1 MSARAWW
8 VWSTVVGV
16 TVGVAAA
23 ALVVAGWHGGDEPPS
38 TEEATAQFLAAWER
52 SRTATYYVASEFRRT
67 TPAGELEGLHE
78 IAQQPPDLVRRQFGS
93 VTGQLGGHP
102 IVCNQDPQDQ
112 VACAQGTTEVRPWE
126 DGVASEMARWE
137 GYFAGSV
144 PLYRVEADGAGCF
157 DLHLTRVFPAPPY
170 GRRARF
176 CFDESTGA
184 PTYTEIRRDEGT
196 DVLEAVEV
204 RARPTAADF
213 ALPG

>member
-8 VWSTVVGV
+8 LGSTVVGV
-16 TVGVAAA
+16 AVGLAVA
-23 ALVVAGWHGGDEPPS
+23 ALVVAGWDGGDDRVS
-38 TEEATAQFLAAWER
+38 GREATAAFLDAWER
-52 SRTATYYVASEFRRT
+52 SRTSTYYVASEFRRT

-78 IAQQPPDLVRRQFGS
+78 IAQQPPDLVRRQFGA

-102 IVCNQDPQDQ
+102 IRCNLDPDEQ
-112 VACAQGTTEVRPWE
+112 VACTQGATEVRPWE
-126 DGVASEMARWE
+126 DKVATEMERWDD
-137 GYFAGSV
+137 YFAGSS
-144 PLYRVEADGAGCF
+144 PLYRVEADGQGCF

-204 RARPTAADF
+204 RAVPTGADF
-213 ALPG
+213 ALPR